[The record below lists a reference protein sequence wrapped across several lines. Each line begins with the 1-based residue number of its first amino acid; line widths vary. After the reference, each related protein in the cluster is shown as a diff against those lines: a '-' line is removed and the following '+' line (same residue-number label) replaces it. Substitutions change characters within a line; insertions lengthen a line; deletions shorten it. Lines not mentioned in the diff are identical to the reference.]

1 MKLGSLELMGAGA
14 AAATIGGLIFVTD
27 PLPVLQMASPSLLAG
42 AVCCSAL
49 SLVCWSGVWVGI
61 LKKGNC
67 NVPARPSLALSL
79 ASLVGLLT
87 PMNLGTDLLR
97 SLYGKKHLGLAYES
111 TAAASVVTRTFRVHV
126 TLLCMAITVAFA
138 SASPG
143 SLKQP
148 VTLAGMVLVGLLALL
163 YSLRTRPA
171 GRLARYVKI
180 GDVAR
185 SIARIATRISLAE
198 RLAAYT
204 ILMMGYA
211 CEWLAL
217 HLSFVALG
225 IAVTAA
231 DTMLLFLLVSVLAR
245 SLVIPQG
252 FGVVEVSAGA
262 ALASMG
268 LQAAVAGAILVL
280 WALLRA
286 GVPLTVAAASSLQL
300 RAMRRDSQPAGLEVM
315 P

>member
-1 MKLGSLELMGAGA
+1 MRLGSLELMGAGA

-27 PLPVLQMASPSLLAG
+27 PLPVLQMASPSLLVG
-42 AVCCSAL
+42 AVCLSAL
-49 SLVCWSGVWVGI
+49 GHVCWSGVWVGV
-61 LKKGNC
+61 LRKEDGDA
-67 NVPARPSLALSL
+67 PARSSLAVSL

-138 SASPG
+138 TAAPG
-143 SLKQP
+143 VLKQP
-148 VTLAGMVLVGLLALL
+148 VTFAGIVLVGLLAFF

-171 GRLARYVKI
+171 GRLARCVKI

-185 SIARIATRISLAE
+185 SIARIATRISLTE
-198 RLAAYT
+198 RLAAYA
-204 ILMMGYA
+204 ILLTGYA
-211 CEWLAL
+211 CEWLSL
-217 HLSFVALG
+217 HLSCMALG
-225 IAVTAA
+225 IAVTLA
-231 DTMLLFLLVSVLAR
+231 DTLLLFLLVFVLAR

-262 ALASMG
+262 VLASMG
-268 LQAAVAGAILVL
+268 LQSAVAGAILVL

-286 GVPLTVAAASSLQL
+286 GVPLILAAASSIQL
-300 RAMRRDSQPAGLEVM
+300 RAMRRASLPAGIEAVL
-315 P
+315 

>member
-1 MKLGSLELMGAGA
+1 MKLGSLELLGAGA
-14 AAATIGGLIFVTD
+14 AAATIVGLIFVTD
-27 PLPVLQMASPSLLAG
+27 PLSVLQLANAPLLVG

-49 SLVCWSGVWVGI
+49 SHVCWSGVWVGT
-61 LKKGNC
+61 LKKEEGNA
-67 NVPARPSLALSL
+67 PARPSLALSL

-111 TAAASVVTRTFRVHV
+111 TAAASVVTRTLRVHV
-126 TLLCMAITVAFA
+126 TLLCMAITVGFA

-204 ILMMGYA
+204 ILMTGYA
-211 CEWLAL
+211 CEWLSL
-217 HLSFVALG
+217 HLSFMALG

-231 DTMLLFLLVSVLAR
+231 DTMLLFLLVFVLAR

-262 ALASMG
+262 VLASMG
-268 LQAAVAGAILVL
+268 LQSATAGAVLVL
-280 WALLRA
+280 WALLRTA
-286 GVPLTVAAASSLQL
+286 VPLMVAAASSIQL
-300 RAMRRDSQPAGLEVM
+300 RAMRRASQPAGMELM